1 MKTPKLFGDRPE
13 IVCYADRNPLSL
25 TFTKGDAYDEAPTG
39 IMVVSLFALGLCVA
53 PFAIAAPAQ
62 QNKMKTCNAE
72 ATAKGLGEGKGDE
85 RKAFMKECLSAKP
98 DKATKAAAGAGATQ
112 QNKMKT
118 CNKEAGAKKLK
129 GDDRKTFMSTCLSS

>member
-1 MKTPKLFGDRPE
+1 MTKT
-13 IVCYADRNPLSL
+13 A
-25 TFTKGDAYDEAPTG
+25 G

-98 DKATKAAAGAGATQ
+98 EKATKTAAGAAHQ
-112 QNKMKT
+112 QNKMKM

>member
-1 MKTPKLFGDRPE
+1 MTKTAG
-13 IVCYADRNPLSL
+13 IV
-25 TFTKGDAYDEAPTG
+25 
-39 IMVVSLFALGLCVA
+39 VVSLFVSGLCLTPLA
-53 PFAIAAPAQ
+53 MAAPAQ

-85 RKAFMKECLSAKP
+85 RRAFMKECLSAKP
-98 DKATKAAAGAGATQ
+98 MKAAGGAQQSTQ

-118 CNKEAGAKKLK
+118 CNKEAGAKKLT